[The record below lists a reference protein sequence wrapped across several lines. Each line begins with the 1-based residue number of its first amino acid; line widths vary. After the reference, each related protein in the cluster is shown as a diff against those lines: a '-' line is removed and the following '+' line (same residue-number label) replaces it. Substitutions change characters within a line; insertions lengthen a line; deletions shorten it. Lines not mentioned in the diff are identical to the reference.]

1 MRKLGQTGKIIAI
14 AAALGLV
21 TAVLV
26 YLYVSGLAAVPEA
39 EPVQLAQVV
48 IAKQD
53 LTPRTVITPDVVRIA
68 QVPVDTI
75 HPKAAISISQVNGRV
90 VKSSI
95 LAGEPVLTDRLVP
108 AGETPS
114 LAFAIPIDRRAVTI
128 SVNEVVGVA
137 GFVQPGDRVDV
148 LASFEGESGETTSV
162 VVLQNT
168 EVLAI
173 AQTMESDIDAK
184 PRVVATVTL
193 AVTLEEAQKL
203 YLAESKGSLRLA
215 LRPTGAMAKEL
226 TAVVTDS
233 DLVSPRK
240 KLEPTKQT
248 KPVVQVTAVRPEAR
262 HQVVEVIRGTQREIV
277 TVQK

>member
-1 MRKLGQTGKIIAI
+1 MGQTGKIVAI

-26 YLYVSGLAAVPEA
+26 YLYVSGLAAGPET
-39 EPVQLAQVV
+39 ESIQLAQIV
-48 IAKQD
+48 IAKHD
-53 LTPRTVITPDVVRIA
+53 LPPRTVITPDMVRLA
-68 QVPVDTI
+68 EVPVNSI
-75 HPKAAISISQVNGRV
+75 HPKAAISINQVNGRV

-108 AGETPS
+108 AGEVPS
-114 LAFAIPIDRRAVTI
+114 LAFAIPLDRRAVTI
-128 SVNEVVGVA
+128 PVNEVVGVA

-148 LASFEGESGETTSV
+148 LASFDSDTGETISV

-203 YLAESKGSLRLA
+203 YLAESKGSLRLV
-215 LRPTGAMAKEL
+215 LRPTGAIAQQVTRVVSDRDLISSTKQP
-226 TAVVTDS
+226 AVV
-233 DLVSPRK
+233 
-240 KLEPTKQT
+240 KQSKPARPVVEV
-248 KPVVQVTAVRPEAR
+248 KPVKPEAKL
-262 HQVVEVIRGTQREIV
+262 QVVEVIRGVQREIV
-277 TVQK
+277 TVDK